1 MTLGFNTH
9 SEIYVAPTLRLA
21 PPAAVG
27 LAKAPKSFQKGGPH
41 RAVKVQARA
50 RARARRHVLRPR
62 SGGTTGAALGQGLGF
77 A

>member
-41 RAVKVQARA
+41 RAVKVQAR
-50 RARARRHVLRPR
+50 RRARRHVLRPR